1 MKSITG
7 HVIVVLMIAYVGLAV
22 ARVSQPFVDD
32 ETWEFYASKTLVEE
46 GQALQVTGEPN
57 VFHPH
62 GYYYAVGALFEIFG
76 AHEASARWVGI
87 VATLLTFLF
96 MRVIVRRLRGRP
108 DPVADVWIAALYFL
122 SPAVI
127 QGSLIITADTALH
140 QLTTT
145 ALIAWVVSKEP
156 MARRDF
162 VILGLLFAGSLWVKI
177 VTPCLVLL
185 GIGLYF
191 LSQRDVRRF
200 WATTVWSVGIG
211 LGLFL
216 TTWAIYCLGQG
227 VSAATAFEYILSVS
241 KSRADV
247 PSLASK
253 AVWLVRMSVVVALW
267 VGLPYCLLLLGT
279 WGRRWRETL
288 DPSVTLLLIVATITT
303 VIFTFIAG
311 ASYGYPRYHFATL
324 PIFAVLGGLRIAS
337 SSALRQV
344 SPFALTSGIIA
355 TGLFL
360 LVLAPDPLHL
370 INFDLKLTQLGIADF
385 GAVSVREIARGLAI
399 TGAPVLVAIGL
410 AWILSRRLRE
420 PGSELRPVVL
430 GVVTLGGFLAL
441 DAQQL
446 QAPYHTHLSYGERG
460 TREVHAIIK
469 ERARPDALVVAGKDI
484 VYHTVDRDFMH
495 DYRWTEPEYLLTR
508 LSDPRTQFFVMGV
521 NHNTIA
527 QFRMVHDDPRFQDAL
542 ATFQRRRVGTY
553 LLWERSAPRV
563 GVATSPE
570 GESAETASSASEPD
584 RVTRPVPVSFGT
596 PEAPR

>member
-1 MKSITG
+1 MKSYTG
-7 HVIVVLMIAYVGLAV
+7 PVIVALMIVYVGLAV

-62 GYYYAVGALFEIFG
+62 GYYYAVGALFEVFG

-96 MRVIVRRLRGRP
+96 MRSIAHRLRGKP

-145 ALIAWVVSKEP
+145 ALLAWVVSRDP
-156 MARRDF
+156 MTRRDF
-162 VILGLLFAGSLWVKI
+162 VVLGLLFAGSLWVKI

-191 LSQRDVRRF
+191 LAQRDARRF

-216 TTWAIYCLGQG
+216 TTWAIYCLGHG

-241 KSRADV
+241 RSRTDV
-247 PSLASK
+247 PSVASK
-253 AVWLVRMSVVVALW
+253 AIWLVRMSVVVALW

-279 WGRRWRETL
+279 WGRRWRESL
-288 DPSVTLLLIVATITT
+288 DPGVTLLLIVATITT

-324 PIFAVLGGLRIAS
+324 PIFAVLGGLRIANS
-337 SSALRQV
+337 GALRQV
-344 SPFALTSGIIA
+344 SPFALTAGIVA

-370 INFDLKLTQLGIADF
+370 VNFDLKLTQLGLAEF
-385 GAVSVREIARGLAI
+385 GTVSTREVAGGLAL
-399 TGAPVLVAIGL
+399 TGVPVLAAL
-410 AWILSRRLRE
+410 ALAGVLSRRIRE
-420 PGSELRPVVL
+420 SGSELRPVVL

-460 TREVHAIIK
+460 TKQVHSIIE
-469 ERARPDALVVAGKDI
+469 ERVHPDALVVAGKDI

-508 LSDPRTQFFVMGV
+508 LSDPRTQFFVMGI

-527 QFRMVHDDPRFQDAL
+527 QLRMVHDDPRFQEAL
-542 ATFQRRRVGTY
+542 ASFQRRKVGTY

-563 GVATSPE
+563 GVARSPE
-570 GESAETASSASEPD
+570 GDPDEAATSDPAES
-584 RVTRPVPVSFGT
+584 RPVPVSFG
-596 PEAPR
+596 PSAPPR